1 MEHFTINELSK
12 SDIAKKN
19 GIDNTPDEASKR
31 NLELLVDNILDPL
44 RRKWRKPIVVNCGY
58 RCEELNKLV
67 KGSKTS
73 QHRFGQAAD
82 IEDASRD
89 EAENKRLFDLIREM
103 RLPFDQLINEFDYSW
118 IHISY
123 SKTLR
128 RGQVLEAKS
137 VGGKT
142 QYTVMK

>member
-19 GIDNTPDEASKR
+19 GIDNTPDEASKK

-44 RRKWRKPIVVNCGY
+44 RRKWGKPIVVNCGF

-73 QHRFGQAAD
+73 QHRYGLAAD

-137 VGGKT
+137 GGGKT

>member
-19 GIDNTPDEASKR
+19 GIDNTPDEASKK

-44 RRKWRKPIVVNCGY
+44 RRKWGKPIVVNCGF

-73 QHRFGQAAD
+73 QHRYGLAAD

>member
-44 RRKWRKPIVVNCGY
+44 RRKWEKPIVVNCGY

-103 RLPFDQLINEFDYSW
+103 RLPFDQLINEFGYSW

-123 SKTLR
+123 SRTLR
-128 RGQVLEAKS
+128 RGQVLEAKT

-142 QYTVMK
+142 QYTAMK

>member
-1 MEHFTINELSK
+1 MEHFTISELSK

-19 GIDNTPDEASKR
+19 GIDNTPDEASKK

-44 RRKWRKPIVVNCGY
+44 RRKWGKPIVVNCGF

-103 RLPFDQLINEFDYSW
+103 RLPFDQLINEFGYSW

-123 SKTLR
+123 SSTLR
-128 RGQVLEAKS
+128 RGQVLEAKT
-137 VGGKT
+137 VGGKI
-142 QYTVMK
+142 QYTAMK

>member
-1 MEHFTINELSK
+1 MEHFTISELSK

-19 GIDNTPDEASKR
+19 GIDNTPDEASKK

-44 RRKWRKPIVVNCGY
+44 RRKWGKPIVVNCGF

-73 QHRFGQAAD
+73 QHRYGLAAD
-82 IEDASRD
+82 IEDASYD